1 MDDQRRIE
9 YAIAAI
15 TEDTILKDLIN
26 AARPQAILMPF
37 AQDHGLH
44 YISIAVFV
52 SEAAAQRHLLLSAC
66 KRIYEVLDSREL
78 FAVLGGFEI
87 SPFVLRSGRS
97 ERTFKLSVLTSA
109 FDRVETLA
117 AGDIGNANLAEGIT
131 CILYNKNL

>member
-1 MDDQRRIE
+1 
-9 YAIAAI
+9 
-15 TEDTILKDLIN
+15 
-26 AARPQAILMPF
+26 MPF

-78 FAVLGGFEI
+78 FAELGGFEV

-97 ERTFKLSVLTSA
+97 ARTFKLSVLTSA